1 MTTTSTDLA
10 TTQSALDQLTKSASR
25 SSLDDLVKARTRRSL
40 LLVDCSG
47 SMADTVRSGERRI
60 DALRKVA
67 SDLRETHPVPMA
79 AFGARC
85 AGQVEV
91 VDSVPEPAGGTPL
104 DRAIDFGAAQGA
116 NHLVIVTDGQPDS
129 EPAAFAAAR
138 TFGGQIDVFY
148 IGDGEDRAARFCS
161 ELAAM
166 NGGTSGVTDLGGDG
180 EIKKLS
186 AGIAGLLGD
195 GSDTL

>member
-10 TTQSALDQLTKSASR
+10 TTQSALDKLTKSAGR

-47 SMADTVRSGERRI
+47 SMEDRIRTGERRI

-67 SDLRETHPVPMA
+67 ADLRETHPVPMA
-79 AFGARC
+79 AFGVRV
-85 AGQVEV
+85 GVEV
-91 VDSVPEPAGGTPL
+91 VDTIPEPQGSTPL
-104 DRAIDFGAAQGA
+104 DLAIEFGAAQGA
-116 NHLVIVTDGQPDS
+116 THLVVVTDGQPNS
-129 EPAAFAAAR
+129 EEAAFAAAR
-138 TFGGQIDVFY
+138 AFGGQIDVFY
-148 IGDGEDRAARFCS
+148 IGDGEDRAARFCR

-166 NGGTSGVTDLGGDG
+166 NGGTSGVTDLGTDGD
-180 EIKKLS
+180 IKKLS